1 MKQWMGLGKPRRQ
14 GGGVPLRSSVHLR
27 MRPPIPLTLAALML
41 SAATLS
47 VGDSSYA
54 ASSHVVLTASPS
66 PVKVGAIVSTNS
78 PLLSI
83 PSIPASI
90 RAAVRNI
97 NSHGGLDGHRVVF
110 DYCNDQVNPTVA
122 AQCANKMVTDH
133 VIATVGNFSLF
144 GAAIV
149 PVLDSAGIPQ
159 IASEP
164 LVQQQ
169 YTSPKSFLIDPGG
182 YGYANSSMIAAHQA
196 GVKKIAIVYVAGA
209 GLGSAIAS
217 GVKKATSLGMQVVA
231 QIPVSPVAT
240 DLDSTVQAV
249 TSSGADAA
257 YIVLTT
263 PGSVAFIQSYGT
275 QAAKYKVFLAAA
287 QLTTGTIKQVSATS
301 GTMYGVKLVGAVLPF
316 SSAAQVPQLR
326 QYAKEMAAEAKS
338 GDAAAQPSQWGQN
351 GLQAWTSMHVLAE
364 TLKKVGTKP
373 LTADAVTNAMNAAR
387 NLATGVMPP
396 WTPSKAGPPGLP
408 RVSNPYMYVE
418 SVKNGVVVLAQ
429 KKPIN
434 SFSG

>member
-263 PGSVAFIQSYGT
+263 PGSVAFIQSYGE
-275 QAAKYKVFLAAA
+275 
-287 QLTTGTIKQVSATS
+287 I
-301 GTMYGVKLVGAVLPF
+301 VKTCG
-316 SSAAQVPQLR
+316 
-326 QYAKEMAAEAKS
+326 
-338 GDAAAQPSQWGQN
+338 
-351 GLQAWTSMHVLAE
+351 
-364 TLKKVGTKP
+364 
-373 LTADAVTNAMNAAR
+373 
-387 NLATGVMPP
+387 
-396 WTPSKAGPPGLP
+396 
-408 RVSNPYMYVE
+408 
-418 SVKNGVVVLAQ
+418 
-429 KKPIN
+429 
-434 SFSG
+434 